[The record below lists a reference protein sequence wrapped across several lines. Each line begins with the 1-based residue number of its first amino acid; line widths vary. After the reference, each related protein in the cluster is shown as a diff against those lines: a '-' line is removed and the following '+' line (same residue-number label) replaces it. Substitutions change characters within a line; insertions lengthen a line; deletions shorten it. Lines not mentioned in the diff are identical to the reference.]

1 MSFKINADDDSE
13 LMYFISENNVEA
25 NNIIFK
31 KYSSVIDLYAKK
43 YLNLVDGKGMDYNDL
58 YQEGLIALNEAIN
71 KYKEQKNIKFAS
83 FASICIERKMVSLVR
98 MASRKKHSILNDSY
112 SLDYKKEDASESFVN
127 LLQSN
132 KDSIEDILITKES
145 TINIINKIN
154 TSLSSLEKK
163 VYELR
168 LNGYSYEMIAKEM
181 GKTPKAI
188 ERTLDRIRNKL
199 KDVINEI
206 I

>member
-1 MSFKINADDDSE
+1 MIKEYEDDFE
-13 LMYFISENNVEA
+13 LLYLVSENCEEA
-25 NNIIFK
+25 NEKIYK
-31 KYSSVIDLYAKK
+31 KYEPVIDYYVKK
-43 YLNLVDGKGMDYNDL
+43 YLHLIEGKGIDYNDL
-58 YQEGLIALNEAIN
+58 FQEGLIGLDSAIRT
-71 KYKEQKNIKFAS
+71 YKDQKDIKFS
-83 FASICIERKMVSLVR
+83 TFAFVCIKRKIITMIRRV
-98 MASRKKHSILNDSY
+98 SRKKHSILNDSY

-181 GKTPKAI
+181 GKTPKSI

>member
-1 MSFKINADDDSE
+1 MSIKIDTYDDSE
-13 LMYFISENNVEA
+13 LMYLISENNEEA

-31 KYSSVIDLYAKK
+31 KYSTVIDLYAKK
-43 YLNLVDGKGMDYNDL
+43 YLNLIDGKGMDYNDL

-83 FASICIERKMVSLVR
+83 FASLCIERKMVSLVR

-112 SLDYKKEDASESFVN
+112 SLDYKKEDDSESFIN
-127 LLQSN
+127 ILQSN
-132 KDSIEDILITKES
+132 KDNIEDILITKES

-154 TSLSSLEKK
+154 TSLSSLEKE

-168 LNGYSYEMIAKEM
+168 LNGYSYEMIAKELK
-181 GKTPKAI
+181 KTPKSI
-188 ERTLDRIRNKL
+188 ERTIDRIRNKL

>member
-1 MSFKINADDDSE
+1 
-13 LMYFISENNVEA
+13 MYLISENNEEA

-98 MASRKKHSILNDSY
+98 MACRKKHSILYDSY

>member
-1 MSFKINADDDSE
+1 MSFKINTDDDSE
-13 LMYFISENNVEA
+13 LMYLISENNEEA

-43 YLNLVDGKGMDYNDL
+43 YLSLVDGKGMDYNDL
-58 YQEGLIALNEAIN
+58 YQEGLIALNEAIA

-83 FASICIERKMVSLVR
+83 FASVCIERKMVSLVR

-112 SLDYKKEDASESFVN
+112 SLDYKKEDDSESFIN

-132 KDSIEDILITKES
+132 KDNVEDILISKES
-145 TINIINKIN
+145 TMQIINKIN
-154 TSLSSLEKK
+154 TSLSNLEKK

-168 LNGYSYEMIAKEM
+168 LNGYSYDMIAKKM

>member
-1 MSFKINADDDSE
+1 MSFKINTEDDSE
-13 LMYFISENNVEA
+13 LMYLVSENNEEA

-31 KYSSVIDLYAKK
+31 KYSTVIDFYAKK

-181 GKTPKAI
+181 GKTPKSI

>member
-1 MSFKINADDDSE
+1 MSFKINTDDDSE
-13 LMYFISENNVEA
+13 LMYLISENNEEA

-181 GKTPKAI
+181 GKTPKSI

>member
-1 MSFKINADDDSE
+1 MSFKINTDDDSE
-13 LMYFISENNVEA
+13 LMYLISENNEEA

-58 YQEGLIALNEAIN
+58 YQEGLIALNEAIT
-71 KYKEQKNIKFAS
+71 KYKEQKNIKFSS
-83 FASICIERKMVSLVR
+83 FASVCIERKMVSLVR

-112 SLDYKKEDASESFVN
+112 SLDYKKEDDSESFIN

-132 KDSIEDILITKES
+132 KDNVEDILISKES
-145 TINIINKIN
+145 TMQIINKIN
-154 TSLSSLEKK
+154 TSLSNLEKK

>member
-1 MSFKINADDDSE
+1 MSFKINTDDDSE
-13 LMYFISENNVEA
+13 LMYLISENNEEA

-71 KYKEQKNIKFAS
+71 KYKEQKNIKFSS
-83 FASICIERKMVSLVR
+83 FASVCIERKMVSLVR

-112 SLDYKKEDASESFVN
+112 SLDYKKEDDSESFIN

-132 KDSIEDILITKES
+132 KDNVEDILISKES
-145 TINIINKIN
+145 TMQIINKIN
-154 TSLSSLEKK
+154 TSLSNLEKK

>member
-1 MSFKINADDDSE
+1 MSFKINTDDDSE
-13 LMYFISENNVEA
+13 LMYLISENNEEA

-58 YQEGLIALNEAIN
+58 YQEGLIALNEAIT
-71 KYKEQKNIKFAS
+71 KYKEQKNIKFSS
-83 FASICIERKMVSLVR
+83 FASVCIERKMVSLVR

-112 SLDYKKEDASESFVN
+112 SLDYKKEADSESFIN

-132 KDSIEDILITKES
+132 KDNVEDILISKES
-145 TINIINKIN
+145 TMQIINKIN
-154 TSLSSLEKK
+154 TSLSNLEKK

-168 LNGYSYEMIAKEM
+168 LNGYSYDMIAKEM

>member
-1 MSFKINADDDSE
+1 MSFKINTDDDSE
-13 LMYFISENNVEA
+13 LMYIISENNEEA

-43 YLNLVDGKGMDYNDL
+43 YLNLVDGKGMDYYDL
-58 YQEGLIALNEAIN
+58 YQEGIIALNEAIN

>member
-1 MSFKINADDDSE
+1 MSFKINTDDDSE
-13 LMYFISENNVEA
+13 LMYLISENNEEA

>member
-1 MSFKINADDDSE
+1 MSFKINTDDDSE
-13 LMYFISENNVEA
+13 LMYLISENNEEA

-58 YQEGLIALNEAIN
+58 YQEGLIALNEAIA

-83 FASICIERKMVSLVR
+83 FASVCIERKMVSLVR

-112 SLDYKKEDASESFVN
+112 SLDYKKEDDSESFIN

-132 KDSIEDILITKES
+132 KDNVEDILISKES
-145 TINIINKIN
+145 TMQIINKIN
-154 TSLSSLEKK
+154 TSLSNLEKK

-168 LNGYSYEMIAKEM
+168 LNGYSYDMIAKEM

>member
-1 MSFKINADDDSE
+1 MSFKINTDDDSE
-13 LMYFISENNVEA
+13 LIYLVSENNEEA

-31 KYSSVIDLYAKK
+31 KYASVIDYYAKK

-71 KYKEQKNIKFAS
+71 NYKEQKNIKFSS
-83 FASICIERKMVSLVR
+83 FASVCIERKMVSLVR
-98 MASRKKHSILNDSY
+98 MATRKKHSILNESY
-112 SLDYKKEDASESFVN
+112 SLDYKKEDDSESLIN

-132 KDSIEDILITKES
+132 KDNIEDILINKES
-145 TINIINKIN
+145 TIHIINKIN
-154 TSLSSLEKK
+154 TSLSSLEKE
-163 VYELR
+163 VYEMR
-168 LNGYSYEMIAKEM
+168 LNGYSYEMIAKSI
-181 GKTPKAI
+181 GKTPKSI

>member
-1 MSFKINADDDSE
+1 MSFKINTDDDSE
-13 LMYFISENNVEA
+13 LMYLISENNEEA

-58 YQEGLIALNEAIN
+58 YQEGLIALNEAIT
-71 KYKEQKNIKFAS
+71 KYKEQKNIKFSS
-83 FASICIERKMVSLVR
+83 FASVCIERKMVSLVR

-112 SLDYKKEDASESFVN
+112 SLDYKKEDDSESFIN

-132 KDSIEDILITKES
+132 KDNVEDILISKES
-145 TINIINKIN
+145 TMQIINKIN
-154 TSLSSLEKK
+154 TSLSNLEKK

-168 LNGYSYEMIAKEM
+168 LNGYSYDMIAKEM

>member
-1 MSFKINADDDSE
+1 MSFKINTDDDSE
-13 LMYFISENNVEA
+13 LMYLISENNEEA

-154 TSLSSLEKK
+154 TSLSSLEKE